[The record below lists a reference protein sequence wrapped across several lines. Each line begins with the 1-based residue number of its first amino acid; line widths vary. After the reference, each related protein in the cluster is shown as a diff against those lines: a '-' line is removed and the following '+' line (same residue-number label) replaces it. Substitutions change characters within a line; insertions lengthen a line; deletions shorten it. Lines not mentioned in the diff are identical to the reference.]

1 MSQNPLIFS
10 TSLGNISSVTTSTL
24 IQPQNLQCKICLKIF
39 STNGNL
45 KNHITTIHQN
55 LRPFKCTFPN
65 CNKSYSNKSRLLV
78 HERTHTGQRPFI
90 CHICNK
96 TFNEKGNLKTHICFH
111 SNNRPFICDMC
122 GKSYKTNGHLKD
134 HYEIHHLNVKKFI
147 CDICGTRFGR
157 SSTLK
162 AHLRTHTGERNYSCP
177 IEGCVKTFAEKGNMM
192 IHYIRHLKRMNKTN
206 KKNENRRCCN
216 IFETLNCRDNNVVR
230 NNDLGFSEYCVVQ
243 GEQSNKIKNVEVIIV
258 NNNEIEDKR
267 ELIQIEGM
275 K

>member
-1 MSQNPLIFS
+1 MSQNPLVFS
-10 TSLGNISSVTTSTL
+10 TSSGNISNVHAATL
-24 IQPQNLQCKICLKIF
+24 MQPQNLQCNICLKIF

-55 LRPFKCTFPN
+55 FRPFKCTFQN

-111 SNNRPFICDMC
+111 SNKRPFICKMC

-134 HYEIHHLNVKKFI
+134 HFEIHHLNVKKFM

-177 IEGCVKTFAEKGNMM
+177 IEGCAKTFAEKGNMM

-206 KKNENRRCCN
+206 KKNDCN
-216 IFETLNCRDNNVVR
+216 IFETWNCRDSNVMINNG
-230 NNDLGFSEYCVVQ
+230 NNNLGFSEYCVVQ
-243 GEQSNKIKNVEVIIV
+243 GEQTNKIRNVEVIIV